1 MAGQAFGVI
10 GLEVMGRNIALNIE
24 RNGFPIAVFNRTFS
38 KTQAFLDGPAKGKNA
53 KGAERI
59 EDFARLLTRP
69 RRVLMMVK
77 AGEATDLTINA
88 IKPFLEPGD
97 ILIDGG
103 NALYTDTERRA
114 KELAPTG
121 IKFFGMGVSGGEEGA
136 LWGPSIMPG
145 GDRESYEHLK
155 PILEK
160 IAARAE
166 EDRKPC
172 VTYIGSGGAGH
183 FVKMVHNG
191 IEYGDMQLIAEAYD
205 LLKNVGGL
213 NNHQLGEVFS
223 EWNNSELRSFLID
236 ITTKVIDF
244 PDPRGG
250 GKPLVE
256 QIRDVVGMKGTGTWT
271 IKAALDLLVPV
282 PTMAAAVDAREISA
296 LKDERMR
303 ASKELSGP
311 SPRRF
316 TGDVK
321 QFVKDVKDALYC
333 SKICSYAQGMAL
345 IAAANRPVPKDKNK
359 DPIGFGYGMNLP
371 EIPMIWRAGC
381 IIRAAFLEEIHR
393 AFKDSPNL
401 PNLLMHPRFKEMIS
415 SRQDAWRRTV
425 SLAVQSGIG
434 TPAFSA
440 SLAYYDGY
448 RRERLPG
455 NLIQAQRDYFGAHT
469 YERNEQPGTFIHTEW
484 SAEQPAHEPPEG
496 SHGAQQVGTAQHPK
510 GD

>member
-1 MAGQAFGVI
+1 MAAQAFGVI

-24 RNGFPIAVFNRTFS
+24 RNGFPIAVFNRTYS
-38 KTQAFLDGPAKGKNA
+38 KAQAFLEGPAKGKNA

-59 EDFARLLTRP
+59 EEFVKLLTRP

-77 AGEATDLTINA
+77 AGEATDSTINA
-88 IKPFLEPGD
+88 IRPFLEPGD

-114 KELAPTG
+114 RELAPTG

-145 GDRESYEHLK
+145 GDRESYEHLR

-160 IAARAE
+160 IAAKAE
-166 EDRKPC
+166 EDGKPC

-213 NNHQLGEVFS
+213 NNQQLKDVLE
-223 EWNNSELRSFLID
+223 EWNRSELKSFLID
-236 ITTKVIDF
+236 ITTKVVNF
-244 PDPRGG
+244 PDPKGTGR
-250 GKPLVE
+250 PLVE

-271 IKAALDLLVPV
+271 IKAALDLIVPV
-282 PTMAAAVDAREISA
+282 PTMAAAVDAREISG
-296 LKDERMR
+296 LKDERVR
-303 ASKELSGP
+303 ASKQLGGP
-311 SPRRF
+311 SPKRF
-316 TGDVK
+316 SGDVK

-345 IAAANRPVPKDKNK
+345 IAAANRPVPKDGGK
-359 DPIGFGYGMNLP
+359 DAVGFGYGMNLP

-381 IIRAAFLEEIHR
+381 IIRAVFLEEIHR
-393 AFKDSPNL
+393 AFKESPNL
-401 PNLLMHPRFKEMIS
+401 PNLLMHPRFKEMIAG
-415 SRQDAWRRTV
+415 RQDAWRRTV
-425 SLAVQSGIG
+425 ALAIQSGVG

-440 SLAYYDGY
+440 SLAYYDSY

-484 SAEQPAHEPPEG
+484 SHEQPAHEVPAG
-496 SHGAQQVGTAQHPK
+496 AHGAHQVGTTQHPK